1 MMSRGRAIKT
11 KYAAMQ
17 TSDGLW
23 AVHRCRIIDWVPV
36 GTIQTFG
43 TFEEANDVAR
53 KVASGDYPDLA
64 PAGEFVSMR

>member
-1 MMSRGRAIKT
+1 MTT

-17 TSDGLW
+17 MSNGLW

-36 GTIQTFG
+36 RTIRTFD
-43 TFEEANDVAR
+43 TFEEANDVAHN
-53 KVASGDYPDLA
+53 VALGVYSDLA